1 MRHWAIAVMLLAT
14 ACGLGSSGSP
24 PITGSGNEVAAA
36 AGPNAYHFVA
46 IGDWGT
52 GNSKQYTLA
61 RRMCE
66 LHDAKPF
73 DIVVTAGDNIYEF
86 GARSAFEP
94 KFYEPFAC
102 LLKRGVQFRSTLGN
116 HDIITR
122 NGRPE
127 LNEERFGF
135 EGRNYVVRKGGIRFV
150 MVDSNRLRRDWLRD
164 ALRSESGDRWTIV
177 TFHHPVYSSSTDHES
192 HDDFRYTLPKLFA
205 RRGVDLVINGH
216 THVYALTKPLKR
228 IRYVTTG
235 GGSASPHECA
245 RRWFTARCIEE
256 YHFLSIEAGNTAIH
270 VTAITPNGGP
280 IDTFRTEGRG

>member
-1 MRHWAIAVMLLAT
+1 MRRWVIALALLASG
-14 ACGLGSSGSP
+14 CGLGSSSP
-24 PITGSGNEVAAA
+24 GPVSDGAEEVAAA
-36 AGPNAYHFVA
+36 AGPNAYHFLA

-52 GNSKQYTLA
+52 GNDTQYALG

-73 DIVVTAGDNIYEF
+73 DIVVTAGDNIYEE

-102 LLKRGVQFRSTLGN
+102 LLERGVQFRSTLGN

-122 NGRPE
+122 KGRPE

-135 EGRNYVVRKGGIRFV
+135 EGRNYVVREGGIRFV
-150 MVDSNRLRRDWLRD
+150 QVDSNRLRREWLRE
-164 ALRSESGDRWTIV
+164 ALRPEEGDRWTIV
-177 TFHHPVYSSSTDHES
+177 TFHHPVYSSSTGHPSEG
-192 HDDFRYTLPKLFA
+192 DFRYTLTKLFA
-205 RRGVDLVINGH
+205 RSGVDLVINGH
-216 THVYALTKPLKR
+216 THLYALTKPLKQ

-245 RRWFTARCIEE
+245 RRWYTARCIVE
-256 YHFLSIEAGNTAIH
+256 YHFLSIEAGNRAIH
-270 VTAITPNGGP
+270 VTAVPPEGDP
-280 IDTFRTEGRG
+280 IDTFRTEGRD